1 MAHINEP
8 DSSRGRHLALIVGK
22 RRNPDVTE
30 EDIAIKLTVLEQE
43 AKSAKHRLDDLEV
56 QNAAIQDLAL
66 AVKELTLNMTRM
78 NELQD
83 QQRADID
90 HLKAEPGERWNTAKK
105 TAFTSIISTIAGAAA
120 VAIIMALAQ
129 IM

>member
-1 MAHINEP
+1 M
-8 DSSRGRHLALIVGK
+8 
-22 RRNPDVTE
+22 TE
-30 EDIAIKLTVLEQE
+30 EDITIKLTVLEQE

>member
-1 MAHINEP
+1 M
-8 DSSRGRHLALIVGK
+8 
-22 RRNPDVTE
+22 TE
-30 EDIAIKLTVLEQE
+30 EDITIKLTVLEQE

-83 QQRADID
+83 QQRVDID

-129 IM
+129 FM